1 MIENPESSPKLSLF
15 QKPIQYI
22 KGVGPKRA
30 LLFKKLN
37 IETINDALFFLPRR
51 YEDRAHLKSISE
63 LQVGELQTF
72 VAEILVK
79 DVSLAR
85 TKRKIFKIVVGD
97 NTGHLILKWFNFN
110 ERYLSNRYKKGQK
123 IIVSGQ
129 VLLDNYDGFGLEV
142 RHPDIE
148 IIDSET
154 TELVHLGRIV
164 PIYPLTEGFYQKTI
178 RSVMKIV
185 VDSYAHLYPEI
196 LPDYIIKSRSF
207 IPLDKALKEIHFPS
221 QESDISLLNNGRTS
235 AHRRIIFNEFFLL
248 ELGLALR
255 KQDKLQEKR
264 GISYEYKNNLT
275 NRLKSILPFELTS
288 SQEKVLKEIYEDMK
302 KPYPMN
308 RLLQGDVGCG
318 KTVVALMAMLRAI
331 ENGYQGAIMVPT
343 EILAE
348 QHYFNIKSITKRV
361 GIETA
366 LLTSGVKGKRR
377 KEVLD
382 EISAGKKSI
391 IIGTHALIQEDVRFK
406 RLGLVIVD
414 EQHRFG
420 VMQRASLKK
429 KGYNPDVLVMTATP
443 IPRTLALTVYGDLD
457 ISIIDEMP
465 KNRFNVI
472 TKNFYDNKRREAY
485 AFIREEIEKGRQ
497 AYIVFPLVEESE
509 KSDLKAATEMASYL
523 QEETFPDLTIG
534 LLHGRMKSEEK
545 EEIMRQFKERE
556 IDILVSTTI
565 VEVGM
570 DISNASVMIIEHA
583 ERFGLSQLHQIRG
596 RVGRGPYQS
605 YCILMIKF
613 PVTEEGKKRLK
624 AIRETTDGFIIAEK
638 DLEIR
643 GPGEF
648 FGTRQSGLPELIY
661 ANIIRDHKILEE
673 ARKEAFKLIAKDPFL
688 KESSVYFLKESLKQK
703 WKERL
708 ELVSIG

>member
-1 MIENPESSPKLSLF
+1 MIENLGSTPTLSTF
-15 QKPIQYI
+15 QKSIQYI

-51 YEDRAHLKSISE
+51 YEDRAHLKNISE
-63 LQVGELQTF
+63 LKVGELQTF
-72 VAEILVK
+72 VAKILVK
-79 DVSLAR
+79 DISLTR
-85 TKRKIFKIVVGD
+85 TRRKIFKIVVGD
-97 NTGHLILKWFNFN
+97 DTGHLILKWFNFN
-110 ERYLSNRYKKGQK
+110 ERYLSNRYKKGQR

-148 IIDSET
+148 ILDSET
-154 TELVHLGRIV
+154 PELVHLGRIV

-196 LPDYIIKSRSF
+196 LPDYIIKSRSL
-207 IPLDKALKEIHFPS
+207 IPLDKALREIHFPS
-221 QESDISLLNNGRTS
+221 QESDISLLNNGKTS
-235 AHRRIIFNEFFLL
+235 AHQRIIFNELFLL
-248 ELGLALR
+248 ELGLALKKR
-255 KQDKLQEKR
+255 DILNEKR
-264 GISYEYKNNLT
+264 GISYESKNTLT
-275 NRLKSILPFELTS
+275 NRLKSILPFELTP

-302 KPYPMN
+302 RPYPMN

-318 KTVVALMAMLRAI
+318 KTVVALMAILRAI

-348 QHYFNIKSITKRV
+348 QHYFNIKTISKRL

-366 LLTSGVKGKRR
+366 LLTSGVKGR
-377 KEVLD
+377 KKK
-382 EISAGKKSI
+382 EILEEIFNGKKDI

-406 RLGLVIVD
+406 KLGLVIVD

-465 KNRFNVI
+465 KDRLNVI
-472 TKNFYDNKRREAY
+472 TKSFYDNKRREVY
-485 AFIREEIEKGRQ
+485 TFIRKEIEKGRQ

-509 KSDLKAATEMASYL
+509 NSDLKAATEMASHL
-523 QEETFPDLTIG
+523 KEEIFPDFKIG

-545 EEIMRQFKERE
+545 EEIMKKFKERE
-556 IDILVSTTI
+556 IDILVSTTV

-583 ERFGLSQLHQIRG
+583 ERFGLSQLHQMRG

-613 PVTEEGKKRLK
+613 PVTEEGKRRLK

-638 DLEIR
+638 DLKIR

-673 ARKEAFKLIAKDPFL
+673 ARKEAFELIAKDPFL
-688 KESSVYFLKESLKQK
+688 KDPSLKFLKESLKQK

>member
-1 MIENPESSPKLSLF
+1 MIENLGSTPTLSIF
-15 QKPIQYI
+15 QKSIQYI

-30 LLFKKLN
+30 LFFKKLN

-51 YEDRAHLKSISE
+51 YEDRAHLKNISE
-63 LQVGELQTF
+63 LKAGELQTF
-72 VAEILVK
+72 VAKILVK
-79 DVSLAR
+79 DISLTR
-85 TKRKIFKIVVGD
+85 TRRKIFKIVVGD
-97 NTGHLILKWFNFN
+97 DTGHLMLKWFNFN
-110 ERYLSNRYKKGQK
+110 ERYLSNRYKKGQR

-148 IIDSET
+148 ILDSET
-154 TELVHLGRIV
+154 PELVHLGRIV

-196 LPDYIIKSRSF
+196 LPDYIIKSRSL
-207 IPLDKALKEIHFPS
+207 IPLDKALREIHFPS
-221 QESDISLLNNGRTS
+221 QESDISLLNNGKTS
-235 AHRRIIFNEFFLL
+235 AHQRIIFNELFLL
-248 ELGLALR
+248 ELGLALKKR
-255 KQDKLQEKR
+255 DILNEKR
-264 GISYEYKNNLT
+264 GISYESKNTLT
-275 NRLKSILPFELTS
+275 NRLKSILPFELTP

-302 KPYPMN
+302 RPYPMN

-348 QHYFNIKSITKRV
+348 QHYFNIKTISKRL
-361 GIETA
+361 GIEAA
-366 LLTSGVKGKRR
+366 LLTSGVKGKKR
-377 KEVLD
+377 KEILE
-382 EISAGKKSI
+382 EIFNGKKDI

-406 RLGLVIVD
+406 KLGLVVVD
-414 EQHRFG
+414 EQHKFG

-465 KNRFNVI
+465 QNRLNVI
-472 TKNFYDNKRREAY
+472 TKGFYDNKRREVY
-485 AFIREEIEKGRQ
+485 TFIRQEIEKGRQ

-509 KSDLKAATEMASYL
+509 NSDLKAATEMASHL
-523 QEETFPDLTIG
+523 KEEIFPDFKIG

-545 EEIMRQFKERE
+545 EEIMKKFKERE
-556 IDILVSTTI
+556 IDILVSTTV

-583 ERFGLSQLHQIRG
+583 ERFGLSQLHQMRG

-613 PVTEEGKKRLK
+613 PVTEEGKRRLK
-624 AIRETTDGFIIAEK
+624 TIRETTDGFIIAEK

-673 ARKEAFKLIAKDPFL
+673 ARKEAFELIAKDPFL
-688 KESSVYFLKESLKQK
+688 KDPSLKFLKESLKQK

>member
-1 MIENPESSPKLSLF
+1 MIENLGSTPTLSIF
-15 QKPIQYI
+15 QKSIQYI

-51 YEDRAHLKSISE
+51 YEDRAHLKNISE
-63 LQVGELQTF
+63 LKAGELQTF
-72 VAEILVK
+72 VAKILVK
-79 DVSLAR
+79 DISLTR
-85 TKRKIFKIVVGD
+85 TRRKIFKIVVGD
-97 NTGHLILKWFNFN
+97 DTGHLILKWFNFN
-110 ERYLSNRYKKGQK
+110 ERYLSNRYKKGQR

-129 VLLDNYDGFGLEV
+129 VLLDNYDRFGLEV

-148 IIDSET
+148 ILDSET
-154 TELVHLGRIV
+154 PDLVHLGRIV

-196 LPDYIIKSRSF
+196 LPDYIIKSRNL
-207 IPLDKALKEIHFPS
+207 IPLDKALREIHFPS
-221 QESDISLLNNGRTS
+221 QESDISLLNNGKTS
-235 AHRRIIFNEFFLL
+235 AHQRIIFNELFLL
-248 ELGLALR
+248 ELGLALKKR
-255 KQDKLQEKR
+255 DTLNEKR
-264 GISYEYKNNLT
+264 GISYESKNTLT
-275 NRLKSILPFELTS
+275 NRLKSILPFELTP

-302 KPYPMN
+302 RPYPMN

-331 ENGYQGAIMVPT
+331 KNGYQGAIMVPT

-348 QHYFNIKSITKRV
+348 QHYFNIKTISKRL
-361 GIETA
+361 GIEAA
-366 LLTSGVKGKRR
+366 LLTSGAKGKKR
-377 KEVLD
+377 KEILE
-382 EISAGKKSI
+382 EIFNGKKDI

-406 RLGLVIVD
+406 KLGLVVVD

-465 KNRFNVI
+465 QNRLNVI
-472 TKNFYDNKRREAY
+472 TKGFYDNKRREVY
-485 AFIREEIEKGRQ
+485 TFIRQEIEKGRQ

-509 KSDLKAATEMASYL
+509 NSDLKAATEMASHL
-523 QEETFPDLTIG
+523 KEEIFPDFKIG

-545 EEIMRQFKERE
+545 EEIMKKFKGRE
-556 IDILVSTTI
+556 IDILVSTTV
-565 VEVGM
+565 VEVGI

-583 ERFGLSQLHQIRG
+583 ERFGLSQLHQMRG

-613 PVTEEGKKRLK
+613 PVTEEGKRRLK

-673 ARKEAFKLIAKDPFL
+673 ARKEAFELIAKDPFL
-688 KESSVYFLKESLKQK
+688 KDPSLKFLKESLKQK